1 MIVVKS
7 IAGIESLEMPL
18 LIKEQL
24 VEQLLLPW
32 DGQRNE
38 ADKFWDEV
46 STCLIL
52 IEPDDTDVTLGD
64 VDEDMETLLAY
75 ALDNPEF
82 VIVLPHET
90 DPHVVAVC
98 IHADDGGGSY
108 IVGSTSNKTGLIK
121 ALIEMA
127 E

>member
-7 IAGIESLEMPL
+7 IVAVELLDLPL
-18 LIKEQL
+18 SIKEQL

-32 DGQRNE
+32 NGNRDE
-38 ADKFWDEV
+38 AEKFWDEV

-52 IEPDDTDVTLGD
+52 IEPDDTDETLGD

-121 ALIEMA
+121 TLIEMA

>member
-7 IAGIESLEMPL
+7 IAAVELLDLPL
-18 LIKEQL
+18 SIKEQL

-32 DGQRNE
+32 DGQRDE
-38 ADKFWDEV
+38 AEKFWDDV

-52 IEPDDTDVTLGD
+52 IEPDDTDETLGD
-64 VDEDMETLLAY
+64 VDENMETLLAY

-82 VIVLPHET
+82 VIVLPNET
-90 DPHVVAVC
+90 DPHVVVVC
-98 IHADDGGGSY
+98 IHTDYGGGSY
-108 IVGSTSNKTGLIK
+108 IVSSTSNKTGLIK